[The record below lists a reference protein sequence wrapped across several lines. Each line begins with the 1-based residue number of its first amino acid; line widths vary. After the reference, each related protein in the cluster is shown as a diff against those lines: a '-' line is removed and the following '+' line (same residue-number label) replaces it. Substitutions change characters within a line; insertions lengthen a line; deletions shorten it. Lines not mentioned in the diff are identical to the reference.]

1 MSLYECCLTFFI
13 YGFLGW
19 CTEVAYAA
27 CREKKFVNRGF
38 LNGPICPIY
47 GVGVTMVICFL
58 DPVKD
63 QLLLLYVTSIVLVT
77 VLEGLTGF
85 ALDKIFHNKWW
96 DYSNRPLNIGGYVC
110 LLFSLIWGVACVFV
124 VKVVQP
130 VIYKAMCW
138 LPFLAGVIILS
149 LLGGALL
156 ADLYVTASGIIRLN
170 HQLESMEKIASEL
183 HEISD
188 QLGENIYER
197 VVGVM
202 EKGEESRQKLEESK
216 LKLEESRQELRER
229 TEAISDSLQEVTEET
244 RERIRALKARY
255 RLLEKKESFVGRRL
269 MKAFPKMK
277 PHRHKEQLDKIRERL
292 LARKA
297 ERVDENSLDSDRK

>member
-1 MSLYECCLTFFI
+1 MSLYQCCLTFFI
-13 YGFLGW
+13 YGFFGW

-47 GVGVTMVICFL
+47 GVGVTMVVCFL
-58 DPVKD
+58 DPLKED
-63 QLLLLYVTSIVLVT
+63 LLLLYVTSIVLVT

-110 LLFSLIWGVACVFV
+110 LLFSLIWGVACVLV
-124 VKVVQP
+124 MELVQP
-130 VIYKAMCW
+130 LIYKVITW
-138 LPFLAGVIILS
+138 LPFLAGVIILI

-170 HQLESMEKIASEL
+170 HQLESMGRIASEL

-188 QLGENIYER
+188 QLGENIYES
-197 VVGVM
+197 VLMVM
-202 EKGEESRQKLEESK
+202 EKGEESRQKLEKSK
-216 LKLEESRQELRER
+216 IKLEESRKELRER
-229 TEAISDSLQEVTEET
+229 KEAFSDSLQEVTEET
-244 RERIRALKARY
+244 KERIRTLKARY
-255 RLLEKKESFVGRRL
+255 NLLEKRENAVGRRL
-269 MKAFPKMK
+269 LRAFPKMN
-277 PHRHKEQLDKIRERL
+277 PYRYKEQLDRIREQL

-297 ERVDENSLDSDRK
+297 VRDDENSLDSDGK